1 MARTLTDDEIT
12 MLLSLA
18 EKEANAWIDAQIPG
32 FMDSIEAKKTL
43 IRMRRYPSNAPIPG
57 FDTTTLAGLG
67 IGAGV
72 SAVAA
77 ARLAELIKG
86 STTTYAAVLDPVVI
100 RQRLRT
106 VLGPDYG
113 VIPTSG
119 EIVVTHNDR
128 SSAEFCRI
136 LVANNG
142 DKTAV
147 TVSGL
152 NLDEVKRGAD
162 NVVGGLLNLGKQAFG
177 GRNVVED
184 ALDVLGGAVETA
196 GRAGSDLM
204 AANIIADTIEKYGAE
219 AERLTAKAAGQ
230 AAVKAAEDKVLE
242 QKRDHCSHCGSAR
255 TLGQACPSC
264 GASE

>member
-1 MARTLTDDEIT
+1 MARTLTDDEIK
-12 MLLSLA
+12 MLLA
-18 EKEANAWIDAQIPG
+18 MPETEANAWIDEHIDG
-32 FMDSIEAKKTL
+32 MLDSMDAKAAL
-43 IRMRRYPSNAPIPG
+43 IKRRQYSADAPIPG
-57 FDTTTLAGLG
+57 FDTTTALAGLG

-113 VIPTSG
+113 VFPTSG
-119 EIVVTHNDR
+119 EIVVTYNDR

-136 LVANNG
+136 LVANND
-142 DKTAV
+142 DKTSI

-162 NVVGGLLNLGKQAFG
+162 NVVDGLLNLGKRALG
-177 GRNVVED
+177 GRNVEG
-184 ALDVLGGAVETA
+184 ALDVFGRAVETA
-196 GRAGSDLM
+196 RQAGSDLL
-204 AANIIADTIEKYGAE
+204 AANTIADTIEKYGAE
-219 AERLTAKAAGQ
+219 AERQAAEAARKAA
-230 AAVKAAEDKVLE
+230 VEKAEAEE
-242 QKRDHCSHCGSAR
+242 RDRKEKYCSHCGTAR
-255 TLGQACPSC
+255 PSGSPCPNC